1 LLIWGVQ
8 GIAFMALAAF
18 IFSPQSLFNK

>member
-1 LLIWGVQ
+1 

>member
-1 LLIWGVQ
+1 Q

>member
-1 LLIWGVQ
+1 GVQ

>member
-1 LLIWGVQ
+1 WGVQ

>member
-1 LLIWGVQ
+1 VQ

>member
-1 LLIWGVQ
+1 LIWGVQ